1 MARFSPTHILI
12 IALLLT
18 VLAMV
23 PLIDAQK
30 RCEEI
35 LNPTSCDLATCREQC
50 FKKHNS
56 NGGQCVVNGG
66 TPAEPTYECLCVY
79 DCPPAATA

>member
-1 MARFSPTHILI
+1 MARFSATHFAIL
-12 IALLLT
+12 ALLLA

-66 TPAEPTYECLCVY
+66 TPAKLTFGCLCVF
-79 DCPPAATA
+79 DCPAAA